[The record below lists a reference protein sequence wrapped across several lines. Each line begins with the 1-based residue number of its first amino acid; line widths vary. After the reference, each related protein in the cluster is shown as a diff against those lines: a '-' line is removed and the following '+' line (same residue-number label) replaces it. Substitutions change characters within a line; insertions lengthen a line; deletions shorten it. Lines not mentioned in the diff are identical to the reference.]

1 MRQSSAF
8 LIDHCQVMFNLST
21 RRIPKFDTRETVSVD
36 TVKSCLIYQSD
47 AFLILPLLVYVQF
60 ILIFVILSLVLY
72 GIHVILVYCYIM
84 ISKQK

>member
-21 RRIPKFDTRETVSVD
+21 RRIPNFDTRETVSVD

-47 AFLILPLLVYVQF
+47 VFLILPLLVYVYF
-60 ILIFVILSLVLY
+60 ILIFVILSLVIY
-72 GIHVILVYCYIM
+72 GIHVILLYCYIM
-84 ISKQK
+84 ISEQK